1 MTPLAAKLF
10 RIGSDQTQ
18 RELAAS
24 QFLECSA
31 LAAMALE
38 MRRADPPGS
47 GFSPNAFLP
56 APRTFIELAVRG
68 RRVAFACQESE
79 IDGRNSVVVNSMGEQ
94 KDGRITVA
102 WQAAFTPGLDKLMI
116 GDGTL
121 PNAHK
126 HEAIYAGL
134 FLVEKLLCII
144 NQPGLADLRTRDTDK
159 RVMRLAVQRS
169 VEAPRAKW
177 HECFIQPGV
186 HGTIGTSA
194 KPKLRE
200 HQLHYVRKHLK
211 PSLGP
216 DRWIDGHW
224 RGNADLGIYL
234 KTYVG
239 RGPNADAED

>member
-10 RIGSDQTQ
+10 RMGDDQTQ

-31 LAAMALE
+31 LTSMALE

-47 GFSPNAFLP
+47 GFSANACLP
-56 APRTFIELAVRG
+56 APSTFIEMAIRG
-68 RRVAFACQESE
+68 RRVAFACREAE
-79 IDGRNSVVVNSMGEQ
+79 VDGVGGTVVVNSIGEQ
-94 KDGRITVA
+94 KDGRISIT

-116 GDGTL
+116 GDDTL

-144 NQPGLADLRTRDTDK
+144 NQPGLANLRARDTDK
-159 RVMRLAVQRS
+159 RVMRLAAQRN
-169 VEAPRAKW
+169 VEAPRPIW
-177 HECFIQPGV
+177 HECYIRPGV
-186 HGTIGTSA
+186 HGTGNTGTS
-194 KPKLRE
+194 LEHRE

-216 DRWIDGHW
+216 NRWIDGHW
-224 RGNADLGIYL
+224 RGNADLGIHL
-234 KTYVG
+234 KSYIG
-239 RGPNADAED
+239 LPPGADS